1 MFALIDGNNFYCS
14 CERAYRPELRQQP
27 IIVLS
32 NNDGCVISRS
42 NEAKDIGIKM
52 GVPYFQIQH
61 LVQQGKLTV
70 FSSNYELYADLSRRM
85 MSTIASL
92 VPAIEIYSIDECFAD
107 LQGLSNLYQIGHNIR
122 NRIQQWV
129 GIPTCV
135 GIAPTRTL
143 AKFCNH
149 LAKRHRHHFNGVVVW
164 TDWSHNIQQRALAS
178 EPVTEI
184 WGIGRRIGQ
193 KLAAQGIHTAL
204 DFINAHTPTLRK
216 QFGVVL
222 ERTQRE
228 MQGIPCSELI
238 IEEANRQNIVR
249 SRSFGRMVTSLEG
262 LQAAISHHI
271 TAGAAKLREQHSQAH
286 IIGVFIYTNRF
297 RHDLPQY
304 NGYQFIKLPHASAD
318 SITLNRIAQNLL
330 RRIYRPGY
338 EYKKCGIELGG
349 IEPTHHFQQLD
360 LLCPSQHNH
369 RPELMAAWDNITNHY
384 GRNSI
389 QLGSELQSNHWL
401 MTRAQLSPCYTTQ
414 ITDLAVITS

>member
-14 CERAYRPELRQQP
+14 CEKIYRPELKQQP

-42 NEAKDIGIKM
+42 NEAKDMGIRM

-85 MSTIASL
+85 MDTIASL

-107 LQGLSNLYQIGHNIR
+107 LRGLNNLHKLGQDLRH
-122 NRIQQWV
+122 RIQQWV

-149 LAKRHRHHFNGVVVW
+149 LAKRHRNHFDGVVVW
-164 TDWSHNIQQRALAS
+164 TDWNHNIQQRALAS

-184 WGIGRRIGQ
+184 WGIGCRIGQ

-222 ERTQRE
+222 ERAQRE

-238 IEEANRQNIVR
+238 IEEPNRQNIVR
-249 SRSFGRMVTSLEG
+249 SRSFGNMITSLEG

-271 TAGAAKLREQHSQAH
+271 SAGAAKLRQQHSHAH

-297 RHDLPQY
+297 RHDLSQY
-304 NGYQFIKLPHASAD
+304 NGYHFIKLPQPSANTL
-318 SITLNRIAQNLL
+318 TLNHIAQNLL
-330 RRIYRPGY
+330 RHIYRPGH
-338 EYKKCGIELGG
+338 EYKKCGIELSG
-349 IEPTHHFQQLD
+349 IEPTQTFQQQD
-360 LLCPSQHNH
+360 LFYSNLPDS
-369 RPELMAAWDNITNHY
+369 RTELMSAWDNITSRY

-389 QLGSELQSNHWL
+389 QLGSELQSSHWQ
-401 MTRAQLSPCYTTQ
+401 MTRTELSPCYTTQ
-414 ITDLAVITS
+414 WSDLLTI

>member
-14 CERAYRPELRQQP
+14 CEKIYRPELKQQP

-42 NEAKDIGIKM
+42 NEAKDMGIKM
-52 GVPYFQIQH
+52 GIPYFQIQH

-107 LQGLSNLYQIGHNIR
+107 FHGLNNLHQLGYNIR
-122 NRIQQWV
+122 NRILRWV
-129 GIPTCV
+129 GIPTCI

-149 LAKRHRHHFNGVVVW
+149 LAKRYRNYFNGVVVW
-164 TDWSHNIQQRALAS
+164 TDWSTNIQQRALAS
-178 EPVTEI
+178 TSVTEI
-184 WGIGRRIGQ
+184 WGIGRRIGH

-204 DFINAHTPTLRK
+204 DFVNAHTPTLRK
-216 QFGVVL
+216 QFGIVL

-228 MQGIPCSELI
+228 MQGTICNELI
-238 IEEANRQNIVR
+238 INEADRQHIVH
-249 SRSFGRMVTSLEG
+249 SRSFGMMVTSLDG

-271 TAGAAKLREQHSQAH
+271 TAGAAKLRAQNSQAH

-304 NGYQFIKLPHASAD
+304 NGYQFIKLPQASAD
-318 SITLNRIAQNLL
+318 TLTLNHIAQQLL
-330 RRIYRPGY
+330 HNIYRPGY

-349 IEPTHHFQQLD
+349 IEPANNFQQLD
-360 LLCPSQHNH
+360 LLCHSQHNC
-369 RPELMAAWDNITNHY
+369 RPELMATWDHISSRY
-384 GRNSI
+384 GRHSI
-389 QLGSELQSNHWL
+389 QLGSELQSSHWH
-401 MTRAQLSPCYTTQ
+401 MTRTQLSPCYTTQ
-414 ITDLAVITS
+414 WPDLLTI

>member
-14 CERAYRPELRQQP
+14 CEKVYRPELRQQP
-27 IIVLS
+27 VIVLS

-42 NEAKDIGIKM
+42 NEAKDMGIRM

-61 LVQQGKLTV
+61 LVRQGKLIV

-92 VPAIEIYSIDECFAD
+92 VPAIEIYSIDECFAS
-107 LQGLSNLYQIGHNIR
+107 LHGLNNLHQLGHNIR
-122 NRIQQWV
+122 SRIQQWV

-164 TDWSHNIQQRALAS
+164 TDWNQNIRQRALAS

-184 WGIGRRIGQ
+184 WGIGRRIGH

-238 IEEANRQNIVR
+238 IEEASRQNIVR
-249 SRSFGRMVTSLEG
+249 SRSFGNMVTNLDG

-271 TAGAAKLREQHSQAH
+271 TAGAAKLREQNSQAH

-304 NGYQFIKLPHASAD
+304 NGYRITKLPQASND
-318 SITLNRIAQNLL
+318 TLTLNHIARHLL
-330 RRIYRPGY
+330 NSIYRPGY

-349 IEPTHHFQQLD
+349 IEPVHIFRQLD
-360 LLCPSQHNH
+360 LLCHSQHNH
-369 RPELMAAWDNITNHY
+369 RPELMRAWDNITSRY
-384 GRNSI
+384 GRSSI
-389 QLGSELQSNHWL
+389 RLGSELQSGDWL
-401 MTRAQLSPCYTTQ
+401 MTRTHLSNCITTKFTE
-414 ITDLAVITS
+414 ILTI

>member
-14 CERAYRPELRQQP
+14 CERVYRPELKQQP

-42 NEAKDIGIKM
+42 SEAKDIGIKM

-61 LVQQGKLTV
+61 LIQQRKLTV

-85 MSTIASL
+85 MNTIASL

-107 LQGLSNLYQIGHNIR
+107 LHNLNNLHQLGHNIR

-149 LAKRHRHHFNGVVVW
+149 LAKRHRHRHHFNGVIVW
-164 TDWSHNIQQRALAS
+164 TDWNSNIQQRALAS
-178 EPVTEI
+178 TPVNEI
-184 WGIGRRIGQ
+184 WGIGHRIGQ

-228 MQGIPCSELI
+228 MQGLPCSELI
-238 IEEANRQNIVR
+238 INEASRQHIVR
-249 SRSFGRMVTSLEG
+249 SRSFGNIITSLDG

-271 TAGAAKLREQHSQAH
+271 SAGAAKLRQQNSHAH
-286 IIGVFIYTNRF
+286 IISVFIYTNRF
-297 RHDLPQY
+297 RHDQSQY
-304 NGYQFIKLPHASAD
+304 NGYQSIKLPQPSAD
-318 SITLNRIAQNLL
+318 TLTLNHIAQNLL
-330 RRIYRPGY
+330 RNIYRPGY
-338 EYKKCGIELGG
+338 EYKKCGIELSG
-349 IEPTHHFQQLD
+349 IEPAQTFQQQD
-360 LLCPSQHNH
+360 LLYPNQHNH
-369 RPELMAAWDNITNHY
+369 RTKLMSAWDNITSRY

-389 QLGSELQSNHWL
+389 QLGSELQSNHWH

-414 ITDLAVITS
+414 FLEILTI

>member
-27 IIVLS
+27 VIVLS

-42 NEAKDIGIKM
+42 NEAKDMGIRM

-61 LVQQGKLTV
+61 LVRQDKLIV

-92 VPAIEIYSIDECFAD
+92 VPAIEIYSIDECFAS
-107 LQGLSNLYQIGHNIR
+107 LHGLNNLHQLGHNIR
-122 NRIQQWV
+122 SRIQQWV

-164 TDWSHNIQQRALAS
+164 TDWNQNIRQRALAS

-184 WGIGRRIGQ
+184 WGIGRRTGH

-238 IEEANRQNIVR
+238 TEEAGRQNIVR
-249 SRSFGRMVTSLEG
+249 SRSFGNIVTNLDG

-271 TAGAAKLREQHSQAH
+271 TAGAAKLREQNSQAH

-304 NGYQFIKLPHASAD
+304 NGYRITKLPQASND
-318 SITLNRIAQNLL
+318 TLTLNHIARHLL
-330 RRIYRPGY
+330 NSIYRSGY
-338 EYKKCGIELGG
+338 EYKKCGIELSG
-349 IEPTHHFQQLD
+349 IEPAHTFRQLD
-360 LLCPSQHNH
+360 LLCHSQHNH
-369 RPELMAAWDNITNHY
+369 RPELMRAWDNITSRY
-384 GRNSI
+384 GRSSI
-389 QLGSELQSNHWL
+389 RLGSELQSGDWL
-401 MTRAQLSPCYTTQ
+401 MTRTQLSNCITTRFKE
-414 ITDLAVITS
+414 ILTI

>member
-14 CERAYRPELRQQP
+14 CERVYRPELKQQP

-42 NEAKDIGIKM
+42 SEAKDIGIKM

-61 LVQQGKLTV
+61 FVQQGKLTV

-85 MSTIASL
+85 MNTIASL

-107 LQGLSNLYQIGHNIR
+107 LHGLNNLHSLGHNIR

-149 LAKRHRHHFNGVVVW
+149 LAKRHRHHFNGVVIW
-164 TDWSHNIQQRALAS
+164 TNWNRNIQQRALAS
-178 EPVTEI
+178 SPITDI

-193 KLAAQGIHTAL
+193 KLAAQGIRTAL
-204 DFINAHTPTLRK
+204 DFTNAHTPTLRK

-238 IEEANRQNIVR
+238 INEASRQHIVR
-249 SRSFGRMVTSLEG
+249 SRSFGNIITSLDG

-271 TAGAAKLREQHSQAH
+271 TSGAAKLRDQNSHAH
-286 IIGVFIYTNRF
+286 ILGVFIYTNRF
-297 RHDLPQY
+297 RHDQSQY
-304 NGYQFIKLPHASAD
+304 NGYQFIKLPQPSAD
-318 SITLNRIAQNLL
+318 TLTLNHIAQNLL
-330 RRIYRPGY
+330 RSIYRSGY
-338 EYKKCGIELGG
+338 EYKKCGIELSG
-349 IEPTHHFQQLD
+349 IEPAQTFQQPD
-360 LLCPSQHNH
+360 LLCPSERNH
-369 RPELMAAWDNITNHY
+369 RPELMNAWDNITSRY

-389 QLGSELQSNHWL
+389 QLGSELQSSHWH
-401 MTRAQLSPCYTTQ
+401 MTRTQLSPCYTTQ
-414 ITDLAVITS
+414 WPELLTI